1 MPIEMDGGTMV
12 ARGAAT
18 RGGAGA
24 AGAAGAVVR
33 TSNEGAVLTKATI
46 RAADRLGL
54 SQKTLANV
62 IGLSESVVSRMRSGD
77 YVLERGKAFELA
89 ALFVRLYRS
98 LDAIVSGDRK
108 DSSRMDEE
116 SEFGA
121 KGCTDKSDSEGAG
134 FGGCHPVLGLPT
146 GCRLTSDRF
155 PADVGKSLKPNIK
168 FQR

>member
-1 MPIEMDGGTMV
+1 MPIEMENGTMV
-12 ARGAAT
+12 AGGAAAG
-18 RGGAGA
+18 GGAGA

-98 LDAIVSGDRK
+98 LDAIVSGDEKTAREWMKNQNLALK
-108 DSSRMDEE
+108 DAPMNLIQKVQGLVDVIQYLDSRR
-116 SEFGA
+116 A
-121 KGCTDKSDSEGAG
+121 
-134 FGGCHPVLGLPT
+134 V
-146 GCRLTSDRF
+146 
-155 PADVGKSLKPNIK
+155 V
-168 FQR
+168 